1 MWPSL
6 VSWLTD
12 STHWQGATGVPQRT
26 LEHLQYTGLAM
37 LFALVIGLP
46 VGALVG
52 PTGRGGVLVIGIANG
67 LRALPSL
74 GLLTIVVL
82 ALGLGLAPPIGVL
95 TVLGIPPLLAGT
107 YAGIRAVDPA
117 VVDAARGMGMREWQ
131 ILLKVE
137 LPNAMP
143 LIFGGIRSATLQV
156 VATATIAADVALG
169 GLGRFVIDGFAQL
182 DYAQM
187 LAGALLVAVLAIVLD
202 LVLVLVQRLVVSP
215 GLTEAGVSRRRAA
228 RGKVE
233 SGAVDTITA
242 VDTNSD
248 ANSAVDTNSVGN
260 TAN

>member
-1 MWPSL
+1 MWPAL
-6 VSWLTD
+6 LTWLTT
-12 STHWQGATGVPQRT
+12 SAHWQGATGVPVRI
-26 LEHLQYTGLAM
+26 LEHLQYTGLSL

-52 PTGRGGVLVIGIANG
+52 HTGRGGVLVVGIANG

-82 ALGLGLAPPIGVL
+82 ALGLGLAPPIAAL
-95 TVLGIPPLLAGT
+95 TVLAVPPLLAGT

-117 VVDAARGMGMREWQ
+117 VVDAARGMGMRGWE

-169 GLGRFVIDGFAQL
+169 GLGRFVLDGLAQL

-187 LAGALLVAVLAIVLD
+187 LAGALLVAVLAIVID
-202 LVLVLVQRLVVSP
+202 LVLVGVQRLVVSP
-215 GLTEAGVSRRRAA
+215 GLAESGVSRRRAA
-228 RGKVE
+228 SRR
-233 SGAVDTITA
+233 TR
-242 VDTNSD
+242 
-248 ANSAVDTNSVGN
+248 NSAVSVTRGN
-260 TAN
+260 